1 MNSGSLARLY
11 GLNHGPINGSRKPS
25 VLGLFINATCAVESG
40 RPGPQ
45 RRYTSGFQS
54 LLNFFGPPDI
64 FLSVISVT
72 RFSVSSKKQVAR
84 IWEGKKRIAYSPK
97 PATKK
102 CNN

>member
-1 MNSGSLARLY
+1 MNSGSLERLY
-11 GLNHGPINGSRKPS
+11 GLNNGPINGSRKPS
-25 VLGLFINATCAVESG
+25 VLGLFINATCAVESSQ
-40 RPGPQ
+40 PGPQ

-64 FLSVISVT
+64 FLRVAW
-72 RFSVSSKKQVAR
+72 FSVSSKKQVAR